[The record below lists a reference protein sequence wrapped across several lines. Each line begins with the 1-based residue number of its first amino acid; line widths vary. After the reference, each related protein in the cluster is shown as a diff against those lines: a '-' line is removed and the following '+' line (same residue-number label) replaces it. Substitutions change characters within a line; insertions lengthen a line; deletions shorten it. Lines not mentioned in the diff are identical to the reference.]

1 LNGSSKNL
9 SFHSEIIYIA
19 LNYVDRILE
28 KKKITFSK
36 HLMLIGIACY
46 FIAAKVEESEEPT
59 IESIIISN
67 LQLEEDRMEF
77 TSNDLKVV
85 LF

>member
-1 LNGSSKNL
+1 
-9 SFHSEIIYIA
+9 
-19 LNYVDRILE
+19 
-28 KKKITFSK
+28 
-36 HLMLIGIACY
+36 MLIGIACY